1 MDAPLLCTIYESAF
15 LPSAEKR
22 FGADTSKWVLQEDND
37 PKHTPRLARAWREEH
52 EVVRLPWPAQSPDQ
66 NPIENVWM
74 LVKSELRHHQ
84 PKSTM
89 AMKRWITIIWSHL
102 PAQFAENLVASMKRR
117 LQALMEAQGDYTI
130 Y

>member
-1 MDAPLLCTIYESAF
+1 
-15 LPSAEKR
+15 
-22 FGADTSKWVLQEDND
+22 
-37 PKHTPRLARAWREEH
+37 
-52 EVVRLPWPAQSPDQ
+52 
-66 NPIENVWM
+66 
-74 LVKSELRHHQ
+74 
-84 PKSTM
+84 M